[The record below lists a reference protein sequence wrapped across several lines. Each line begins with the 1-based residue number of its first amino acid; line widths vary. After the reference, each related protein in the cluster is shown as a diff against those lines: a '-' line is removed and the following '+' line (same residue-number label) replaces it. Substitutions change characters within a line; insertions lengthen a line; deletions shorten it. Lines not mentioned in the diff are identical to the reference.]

1 MERESDEFFWREG
14 PAFTPSAGEATLAS
28 GSNHE
33 RGMSELDRLLQ
44 AYRSDDSKVEL
55 VEHTAHH
62 SDKFE
67 YIVRATLLFKDDGLD
82 IFAQLIIWTEDGG
95 TNSLLKFVE

>member
-1 MERESDEFFWREG
+1 
-14 PAFTPSAGEATLAS
+14 
-28 GSNHE
+28 
-33 RGMSELDRLLQ
+33 MSELEFHLQ

-55 VEHTAHH
+55 VDQTTHH

-82 IFAQLIIWTEDGG
+82 IFAQLVIWTEDGG
-95 TNSLLKFVE
+95 LLSLLKFVE